1 MLGKTAGG
9 LYWLS
14 RYLERSENYAR
25 LLEAGLRIA
34 MTRSSAASDEW
45 GSVLTTAGG
54 RRAYRAKYAEFK
66 QSQIIDWM
74 LRDRDNPSSVL
85 SVVKMA
91 RDNARLVRTAL
102 TREVWEAVNETWMTL
117 KDALA
122 QPVADR
128 DLPDMIDLIRRQSAL
143 VRGAMLGTLLR
154 NDGFQFARLGTFIE
168 RADNTARIIDV
179 KYFVLLPSSISVG
192 SSLDNIQ
199 WETILRSCSAHS
211 AYRWAVGGE
220 PTARSIAEFLI
231 FNPQLPRS
239 LAFCYDSIA
248 RCANAIAS
256 DYGEDKDSC
265 VRARTIAAKLESS
278 TIQSVFD
285 EGLHEFLS
293 GFLKQNAEVAAA
305 IEQDYRFLD

>member
-9 LYWLS
+9 LYWMS
-14 RYLERSENYAR
+14 RYMERSENYAR

-34 MTRSSAASDEW
+34 MTRSSAAADQW
-45 GSVLTTAGG
+45 ASVLTTAGG
-54 RRAYRAKYAEFK
+54 RRAYRNKYDEFQ

-102 TREVWEAVNETWMTL
+102 TREVWEAVNECWMTL
-117 KDALA
+117 KEALA
-122 QPVADR
+122 QPIADR

-154 NDGFQFARLGTFIE
+154 NDGFSFARLGTFIE

-179 KYFVLLPSSISVG
+179 KYFVLLPSTIGVG

-220 PTARSIAEFLI
+220 PTARSIADFLI

-239 LAFCYDSIA
+239 LAFCYDAIA
-248 RCANAIAS
+248 GCSDAIAS
-256 DYGEDKDSC
+256 DYGEERDSC
-265 VRARTIAAKLESS
+265 SRARTIAAKLRDSS
-278 TIQSVFD
+278 IQAVFD
-285 EGLHEFLS
+285 EGLHEFLN
-293 GFLKQNAEVAAA
+293 GFLDQNAEVAAA
-305 IEQDYRFLD
+305 IEKDYRFLD

>member
-14 RYLERSENYAR
+14 RYMERSENYAR

-34 MTRSSAASDEW
+34 MTRSSAATDEW
-45 GSVLTTAGG
+45 ASVLTTAGG
-54 RRAYRAKYAEFK
+54 RRAYRAKYDEFR

-102 TREVWEAVNETWMTL
+102 TREVWEAVNECWMTM
-117 KDALA
+117 KEALA
-122 QPVADR
+122 APVADR
-128 DLPDMIDLIRRQSAL
+128 DLPDMIDMIRRHSAL

-154 NDGFQFARLGTFIE
+154 NDGFNFARLGTFIE

-179 KYFVLLPSSISVG
+179 KYFVLLPSAIEVG
-192 SSLDNIQ
+192 SSLDNVQ

-211 AYRWAVGGE
+211 AYRWAVGTD
-220 PTARSIAEFLI
+220 PTARSITEFLI
-231 FNPQLPRS
+231 FNRQLPRS
-239 LAFCYDSIA
+239 LAFCYDSVAHCTAELA
-248 RCANAIAS
+248 R
-256 DYGEDKDSC
+256 DYGEERDC
-265 VRARTIAAKLESS
+265 NARARTIASKLEDSS
-278 TIQSVFD
+278 IQSVFD

>member
-9 LYWLS
+9 LYWMA
-14 RYLERSENYAR
+14 RYMERSENYAR

-34 MTRSSAASDEW
+34 MTRSSAASEEW
-45 GSVLTTAGG
+45 ASVLTTAGG
-54 RRAYRAKYAEFK
+54 RSAYRRKYDEFR

-74 LRDRDNPSSVL
+74 LRDRENPSSVL

-102 TREVWEAVNETWMTL
+102 TREVWESVNECWMTL

-122 QPVADR
+122 APVADR

-154 NDGFQFARLGTFIE
+154 NDGFHFARLGTFIE
-168 RADNTARIIDV
+168 RADSTARIVDV

-192 SSLDNIQ
+192 SSFDNVQ
-199 WETILRSCSAHS
+199 WETILRSVSAHS

-220 PTARSIAEFLI
+220 PTARSITEFLL
-231 FNPQLPRS
+231 FNRQLPRS
-239 LAFCYDSIA
+239 LAFCYDNIA
-248 RCANAIAS
+248 NCTNEIAAE
-256 DYGEDKDSC
+256 YGEELDSC
-265 VRARTIAAKLESS
+265 AKARTIAGMLRNSS
-278 TIQSVFD
+278 IEAVFD
-285 EGLHEFLS
+285 EGLHEFLN
-293 GFLKQNAEVAAA
+293 GFLDQNAAVAAA
-305 IEQDYRFLD
+305 IEQDYRFLE

>member
-9 LYWLS
+9 LYWMS
-14 RYLERSENYAR
+14 RYMERSENHAR

-45 GSVLTTAGG
+45 ASVLTTAGT
-54 RRAYRAKYAEFK
+54 RAAYSQKHDEFR
-66 QSQIIDWM
+66 QSKVIDWM

-85 SVVKMA
+85 SVVKLA

-102 TREVWEAVNETWMTL
+102 TREVWEAVNECWMTL

-128 DLPDMIDLIRRQSAL
+128 DLPDMIDQIRRQSAL
-143 VRGAMLGTLLR
+143 VRGAMLGTQLR
-154 NDGFQFARLGTFIE
+154 NDGFNFARLGTFIE
-168 RADNTARIIDV
+168 RADSTARIIDV
-179 KYFVLLPSSISVG
+179 KYFVLLPSSIGVG

-211 AYRWAVGGE
+211 AYRWAVGSD

-231 FNPQLPRS
+231 FNRQLPRS
-239 LAFCYDSIA
+239 LSFCYDSIM
-248 RCANAIAS
+248 RCSDAIAS
-256 DYGEDKDSC
+256 YYGEEKDSC
-265 VRARTIAAKLESS
+265 AHARTIASKLQDGS
-278 TIQSVFD
+278 IQAVFD
-285 EGLHEFLS
+285 EGLHEFLN
-293 GFLKQNAEVAAA
+293 GFLDRNAEVAAA